1 VVTYS
6 RVARLHTDARLALW
20 MIHAYY
26 ALGASMPRTMK
37 AIQFMLAY
45 LQEIRVAVIA
55 AMQKPGLDQY
65 IATSILL
72 HWRPGPRLLAK
83 LKKAQGYQKSF

>member
-1 VVTYS
+1 MVTYS
-6 RVARLHTDARLALW
+6 RAARLHIDARLALW

-26 ALGASMPRTMK
+26 ALGVLMPRTMK

-45 LQEIRVAVIA
+45 LQETRVAVIA
-55 AMQKPGLDQY
+55 AMQRPGLDQY

-83 LKKAQGYQKSF
+83 PKKAQSYQESF

>member
-6 RVARLHTDARLALW
+6 RAARLHTDARLALW

-26 ALGASMPRTMK
+26 ALGVLMPRTMK

-45 LQEIRVAVIA
+45 LRETRVAVIA
-55 AMQKPGLDQY
+55 AMQKLGLDQY

-72 HWRPGPRLLAK
+72 HWSPGPRLLAK
-83 LKKAQGYQKSF
+83 PKKAQGYQKSF